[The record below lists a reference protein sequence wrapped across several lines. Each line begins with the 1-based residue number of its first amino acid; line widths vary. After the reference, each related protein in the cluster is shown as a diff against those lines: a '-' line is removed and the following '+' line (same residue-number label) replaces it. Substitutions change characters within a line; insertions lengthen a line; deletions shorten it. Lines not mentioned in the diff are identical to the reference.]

1 MQNITFVP
9 GGFYIT
15 VPYGTINLAAL
26 MDLSAD
32 KWRTQSILSKHL
44 LILQLA
50 FTKGPVREV
59 RTETRWWLKFKKA
72 GLLKRR
78 FVCRTKYITTTVS

>member
-1 MQNITFVP
+1 
-9 GGFYIT
+9 
-15 VPYGTINLAAL
+15 

-32 KWRTQSILSKHL
+32 KWRTQYILSKHL

-78 FVCRTKYITTTVS
+78 FVCRTKYITTTVSWSKIQQINVTEISRSCLAER